1 MMSKIGKQENS
12 MKILYIAA
20 ECKPYSKVGGVGD
33 VTAELPPALK
43 EQGVDIEIVTPL
55 YSSTKRELYSSKSY
69 DQYQVRYQGRDETV
83 EIYNSNL
90 CGVPVSLL
98 KNHTYF
104 EGKYGIPYIYSPTIP
119 FYDDALRFSFFSEAC
134 LELIKKKKPD
144 IVHINDWTLG
154 YLFGRMF
161 VEKMP
166 QKRVLTIHNIGY
178 QGNIG
183 KAAIKGWDIELL
195 VQDEVIG
202 PMFTDPHV
210 EWNSINLLK
219 LAMELSDKVN
229 TVSPGYCL
237 EITQAEDQTRYF
249 EGGKG
254 LHETTRRLFEQGK
267 LIGILNGFIY
277 GFEPTE
283 EKFLHTIQEKAEI
296 KRLIAQNF
304 QNPGAFLLGFVG
316 RLVEQKFKLLTESIE
331 DKTVMEHILDIPDI
345 NIALLG
351 QGVPEYEN
359 LLKSLHE
366 RKNISIT
373 IGYDAA
379 KARQISLGSDVFLM
393 PSLYEPC
400 GITQMESLSK
410 ATAPVVRWTGG
421 LVDTVKP
428 YMDNDGTGFGFDGT
442 NRHAVLTHLVK
453 SVIDARDY
461 YQHEEHN
468 FKKILRH
475 GFVKRFSWKQ
485 SAIEYIQELYEPVL
499 A

>member
-1 MMSKIGKQENS
+1 
-12 MKILYIAA
+12 MKVLYIAA

-33 VTAELPPALK
+33 VTAELPPALR
-43 EQGVDIEIVTPL
+43 EQGIDIEIVTPL
-55 YSSTKRELYSSKSY
+55 YSSTKSELYNSMPH
-69 DQYQVRYQGRDETV
+69 DQYQIHYQGKDETV
-83 EIYNSNL
+83 EVYKSDL
-90 CGVPVSLL
+90 GGVPVNLL
-98 KNHTYF
+98 KNPTYF
-104 EGKYGIPYIYSPTIP
+104 EGKYGTPYIYSPTIP

-134 LELIKKKKPD
+134 LWLIDKKKPD

-183 KAAIKGWDIELL
+183 RSAIQGWDIERLA
-195 VQDEVIG
+195 QDETIG
-202 PMFTDPHV
+202 RMFMDPHV

-229 TVSPGYCL
+229 TVSSGYCL
-237 EITQAEDQTRYF
+237 EITQLEDQTRYF

-254 LHETTRRLFEQGK
+254 LHETAKRLFEEGR
-267 LIGILNGFIY
+267 LIGILNGFVY
-277 GFEPTE
+277 DFEPTE
-283 EKFLHTIQEKAEI
+283 EKFLYTIQEKAET
-296 KRLIAQNF
+296 KQTIAQGF
-304 QNPGAFLLGFVG
+304 QIPDTFLLGFVG
-316 RLVEQKFKLLTESIE
+316 RLVEQKFKLLAESI
-331 DKTVMEHILDIPDI
+331 DGKTVMEHILDIPGV

-351 QGVPEYEN
+351 QGVQDYES
-359 LLKSLHE
+359 LLKSLYG

-373 IGYDAA
+373 IGFDAA

-410 ATAPVVRWTGG
+410 ATAPLVRWTGG
-421 LVDTVKP
+421 LVDTVKS
-428 YMDNDGTGFGFDGT
+428 YTENDGTGFGFDGA
-442 NRHAVLTHLVK
+442 NQHDVLTNLVK
-453 SVIDARDY
+453 TVINARDY
-461 YQHEEHN
+461 YQQERRDFE
-468 FKKILRH
+468 KILRR
-475 GFVKRFSWKQ
+475 GFQERFDWRQ
-485 SAIEYIQELYEPVL
+485 SAMAYIQKLYEPVM